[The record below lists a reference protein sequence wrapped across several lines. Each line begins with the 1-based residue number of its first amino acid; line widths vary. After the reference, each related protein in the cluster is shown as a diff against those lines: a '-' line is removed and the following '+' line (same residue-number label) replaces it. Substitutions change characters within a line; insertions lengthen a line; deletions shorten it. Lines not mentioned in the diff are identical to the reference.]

1 MAAPTIAPYRSAAP
15 AGNDGFGQLLWAEW
29 TKFRTVRGWVI
40 GLIVA
45 GLLTVGIG
53 LLSHI
58 DYSPPLRTGIPAV
71 TGRGSCFTAGCTREV
86 PECLTPAPQAVTA

>member
-1 MAAPTIAPYRSAAP
+1 MAAPAIAPYRSAAP

-45 GLLTVGIG
+45 GLLTAGIG
-53 LLSHI
+53 LLSH
-58 DYSPPLRTGIPAV
+58 SECGSQAARPHPSWWAGRAAPA
-71 TGRGSCFTAGCTREV
+71 RWD
-86 PECLTPAPQAVTA
+86 PAARR